1 MKKIIS
7 AVAALLCFFVI
18 VFSQEKVDLGMME
31 KIKDEERTHSQIT
44 MIAHNITDVCG
55 PRLTNSPGYKRA
67 IDWVTQTFKQWGLQ
81 NAGPEPWGEFGK
93 GWSTEASYLAMRV
106 PYYQPL
112 IAYPVAW
119 TKGTEKNI
127 PAEVVLV
134 DKLDSATI
142 DKMTSSLKGKIVM
155 TKLGEKNLR
164 SAFTAYSNRYPDS
177 TLNKTPDMYMLSR
190 AMIQTF
196 LPRIQ
201 NGYRTKLY
209 LQSKGAAGLLSAS
222 SQGRDGTIFVA
233 GTPAFAKGY
242 EATLPEMVVSTE
254 DYLRLER
261 LLEDNKTVK
270 LEMNVDNKFYTEDLT
285 GYNVV
290 GEIPGT
296 DPNLKSQVVM
306 LGGHLDSWHS
316 GTGATDNGAGCIVMM
331 EAVRILK
338 TLNIQPRRTIRI
350 ALWGGEEQGLLGSFG
365 YVKKHFGDPK
375 DMNLKPEQKNISAY
389 FNLDNGSGKIR
400 GIFLQNNEKVADIF
414 KAWLEPFSDMG
425 ATGITKSNT
434 GSTDHLSFDAVGI
447 PGFQFIQDRN
457 SHASQQHGC
466 L

>member
-142 DKMTSSLKGKIVM
+142 ENDQQSQRK
-155 TKLGEKNLR
+155 
-164 SAFTAYSNRYPDS
+164 NRYD
-177 TLNKTPDMYMLSR
+177 
-190 AMIQTF
+190 QTG
-196 LPRIQ
+196 R
-201 NGYRTKLY
+201 KKSAKCLY
-209 LQSKGAAGLLSAS
+209 GLL
-222 SQGRDGTIFVA
+222 
-233 GTPAFAKGY
+233 
-242 EATLPEMVVSTE
+242 
-254 DYLRLER
+254 
-261 LLEDNKTVK
+261 
-270 LEMNVDNKFYTEDLT
+270 
-285 GYNVV
+285 
-290 GEIPGT
+290 
-296 DPNLKSQVVM
+296 
-306 LGGHLDSWHS
+306 
-316 GTGATDNGAGCIVMM
+316 
-331 EAVRILK
+331 
-338 TLNIQPRRTIRI
+338 
-350 ALWGGEEQGLLGSFG
+350 
-365 YVKKHFGDPK
+365 
-375 DMNLKPEQKNISAY
+375 
-389 FNLDNGSGKIR
+389 
-400 GIFLQNNEKVADIF
+400 
-414 KAWLEPFSDMG
+414 EP
-425 ATGITKSNT
+425 
-434 GSTDHLSFDAVGI
+434 LS
-447 PGFQFIQDRN
+447 
-457 SHASQQHGC
+457 
-466 L
+466 